1 MVGVVDDVGGESE
14 LGELVDAVG
23 LEGSGFFAGG
33 FDFGECGSSS
43 WHEDESVGHS
53 GEVGAGEF

>member
-1 MVGVVDDVGGESE
+1 MVDDVGGESE
-14 LGELVDAVG
+14 LCELVDAVG

-33 FDFGECGSSS
+33 FDFGECCSSS

>member
-1 MVGVVDDVGGESE
+1 MVDDVGGESE
-14 LGELVDAVG
+14 LCELVDAVD
-23 LEGSGFFAGG
+23 LEWSGFFAGG